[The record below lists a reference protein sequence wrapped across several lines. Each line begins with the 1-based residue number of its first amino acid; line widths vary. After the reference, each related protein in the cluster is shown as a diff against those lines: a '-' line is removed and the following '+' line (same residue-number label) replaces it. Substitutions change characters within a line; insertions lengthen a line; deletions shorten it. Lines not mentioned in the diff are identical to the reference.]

1 MVLNW
6 KFFMVNDV
14 DHFSHACLP
23 SLSVF
28 GEVFVQ
34 MLCLLF
40 NWVVFLSRYSR
51 DSLVPLSFFAIRMVL
66 SAYLWLLAFL
76 PIIWIL
82 ACASSSLEFLMR
94 SSACKLNKQG
104 FINLLWCTNFRI
116 LNKSVV
122 ACPVLTVASWP
133 TYRFHRRQV
142 M

>member
-1 MVLNW
+1 MMLTIFHMLVCHLW
-6 KFFMVNDV
+6 LF
-14 DHFSHACLP
+14 
-23 SLSVF
+23 F
-28 GEVFVQ
+28 GEIFVQ

-66 SAYLWLLAFL
+66 SAYLWLLTFL

-94 SSACKLNKQG
+94 YSACKLNKQG
-104 FINLLWCTNFRI
+104 DNIQPWRTNFPI
-116 LNKSVV
+116 LNESVV
-122 ACPVLTVASWP
+122 ACPILTVASWP
-133 TYRFHRRQV
+133 TYRFRRRQV